1 MIYINNQKK
10 IKNINLDKNNF
21 YVVADFDKTLTKCQG
36 GQNTTWGVMASANE
50 VGEDYARERMLL
62 YNHYRPIEIDM
73 TLSDEI
79 KSEEMSN
86 WYKAHIN
93 LFYKYGLKEISLIN
107 SVRKNGLQYRDGAK
121 EFLRKMRE
129 WNIPVIIIS
138 AGIGNVIKE
147 FLKEEKD
154 FSENV
159 KIVSNFISFENGI
172 IQGIEGDIIHSLNKN
187 IVKLDNTSKEKIKNR
202 KNILLF
208 GDGLA
213 DLKMVSKTDI
223 ENTITVGF
231 LEEKVEENLEYYKEG
246 FDIVLTNNG
255 TFNDVNKILKI
266 Y

>member
-10 IKNINLDKNNF
+10 IENIKLDKNNF

-36 GQNTTWGVMASANE
+36 GLNTTWGVMANANE
-50 VGEDYARERMLL
+50 VGDDYTKERMAL

-73 TLSDEI
+73 TLSDEK

-107 SVRKNGLQYRDGAK
+107 SVRKNGLKYRPGAK
-121 EFLRKMRE
+121 EFLRKMKE
-129 WNIPVIIIS
+129 FDIPIIIIS
-138 AGIGNVIKE
+138 AGIGNVIRE
-147 FLKEEKD
+147 FLKDEDD
-154 FSENV
+154 FTENI
-159 KIVSNFISFENGI
+159 KIVSNFIHFEKGVIKGI
-172 IQGIEGDIIHSLNKN
+172 QGDIIHSLNKN

-213 DLKMVSKTDI
+213 DLKMISKEEL
-223 ENTITVGF
+223 ENTISVGF
-231 LEEKVEENLEYYKEG
+231 LEEKVEENLKYYNES